1 MLSDLVNKLKIAM
14 RKCYILSLLILSVL
28 FLGLGCSS
36 TDRLNSSDS
45 NYEEV
50 PMPEQALSFEYPEPD
65 VWAKYPGGSEAV
77 LEYIKMNSVI
87 PEQARR
93 EGYEGRLLLTYV
105 VDVDGNAGQVEIIRT
120 PHDTISDMYKDIVE
134 NMEKW
139 EPAIL
144 DGEPIEQRYVFTS
157 FFRSG
162 SSQE

>member
-1 MLSDLVNKLKIAM
+1 M
-14 RKCYILSLLILSVL
+14 RKYHVLSLLVIPIS
-28 FLGLGCSS
+28 FLGFGCSS
-36 TDRLNSSDS
+36 TGQVNSSDS

-77 LEYIKMNSVI
+77 LEHIKMNSII
-87 PEQARR
+87 PEEARR

-105 VDVDGNAGQVEIIRT
+105 VDVEGNAGQVEIIRT
-120 PHDTISDMYKDIVE
+120 PHDAISDMYKEIVE

-144 DGEPIEQRYVFTS
+144 NGEPVEQRYVFTS

-162 SSQE
+162 NSQE